1 MVLGLL
7 AAFGAAVCYGVA
19 SVLQAL
25 AARQTE
31 AAEGLDPRLMLRL
44 ARSWRYLLGLG
55 LDGFAFLL
63 SLVALR
69 SLPLF
74 AVQSIVASFLAITAI
89 LGAIVLRM
97 PLRRSDKIGIGV
109 VVAGLVL
116 VALSAAEDRTV
127 EASAAETW
135 GVLVV
140 AVVLAGLAVPLA
152 RMSGAIGA
160 ASLGALA
167 GLAYGVVAVAARVL
181 PAQLTVG
188 ALLTSPATY
197 GLVIAGAVAL
207 LTYSTALQRGTVT
220 QVTAPLVVLETVAP
234 ALVGVI
240 MLGDR
245 PRPDWGV
252 VAVVG
257 FMLAVAGA
265 VSLARHGELS
275 GDDTTAALPDRAGQR
290 PG

>member
-7 AAFGAAVCYGVA
+7 GAFGAAICYGVA
-19 SVLQAL
+19 SVFQAL
-25 AARQTE
+25 AARQTQ

-44 ARSWRYLLGLG
+44 VHSWRYLLGLA

-63 SLVALR
+63 SILALR

-74 AVQSIVASFLAITAI
+74 AVQAIVASFLAITAI

-97 PLRRSDKIGIGV
+97 PLRRADKIGIGV

-116 VALSAAEDRTV
+116 VALSATEDRTV
-127 EASAAETW
+127 EADATEVW
-135 GVLVV
+135 GVLIV
-140 AVVLAGLAVPLA
+140 AIVLAGLAVPLA
-152 RMSGAIGA
+152 RLPGTVGA

-167 GLAYGVVAVAARVL
+167 GLAYGVVAIAARIL
-181 PAQLTVG
+181 PAPFTVVG
-188 ALLTSPATY
+188 LLTSPATY
-197 GLVIAGAVAL
+197 GLVVAGVLAL
-207 LTYSTALQRGTVT
+207 LAYSTALQRGTVT

-245 PRPDWGV
+245 PRPEWDW
-252 VAVVG
+252 VAAIG
-257 FMLAVAGA
+257 FVLAVAGA

-275 GDDTTAALPDRAGQR
+275 GDDTAAVAPDEPARRAG
-290 PG
+290 